1 MSQRYSG
8 SRKHFF
14 FRTGRL
20 CSIVP
25 RRDLDHLI
33 DYTSGLRYDSTLPWF
48 TSRET
53 EVAAIYFIH
62 TSRIFSSNR
71 LVSVIIFNFRVI
83 FESLRD
89 HRQFSRNRAQ
99 LSALNSATSP
109 ALSPPRNFQFT
120 GFNRQFSPT
129 INSGIVF
136 PWRKRMHRA

>member
-89 HRQFSRNRAQ
+89 HRNRAQ
-99 LSALNSATSP
+99 LSALNSASSP

-136 PWRKRMHRA
+136 P